1 MGERGSCGGEVWNSQ
16 WAAAVWSGCGGGDA
30 GGMESGTR
38 MAE

>member
-1 MGERGSCGGEVWNSQ
+1 MGEWGNRGGEVWNSQ
-16 WAAAVWSGCGGGDA
+16 SAAAVWSGCGDGGA